1 LKDHADPPPE
11 GHDVHAVGVDV
22 GAIEGHR
29 PADPRPRDQIVHAIE
44 GAEKRRLAA
53 PRRTDAGGYLMS
65 LDIKGDVGERL
76 LVTVEEVES
85 SRRNFRHRANG
96 GRLIE

>member
-1 LKDHADPPPE
+1 LKDHADPPAE
-11 GHDVHAVGVDV
+11 GHDVHALGVDV
-22 GAIEGHR
+22 GAVERHR
-29 PADPRPRDQIVHAIE
+29 PADPRARNQVVHAIE

-53 PRRTDAGGYLMS
+53 TRRTDAGGYLMS
-65 LDIKGDVGERL
+65 LDVESDVGERL
-76 LVTVEEVES
+76 LVAVEEVES